1 VAIVGLCGSGRE
13 DPFAGL
19 ALKFADLQIDSSYP
33 KVAFADK
40 GRA

>member
-19 ALKFADLQIDSSYP
+19 ALKFADLQM
-33 KVAFADK
+33 VAFADK